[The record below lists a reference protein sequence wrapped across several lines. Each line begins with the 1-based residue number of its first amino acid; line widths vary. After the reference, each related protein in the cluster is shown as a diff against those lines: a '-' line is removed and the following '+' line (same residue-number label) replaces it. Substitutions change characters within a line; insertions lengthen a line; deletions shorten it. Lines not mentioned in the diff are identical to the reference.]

1 MISQGRSSVISL
13 LDFKSIPM
21 RTFHMTWLSFFV
33 CFIAWFAIAPLMPII
48 RDELHLTKK
57 QIGDIMIASMAITVL
72 ARLALGF
79 VCDHYG
85 PRRTY
90 TVLLVV
96 GSLPVMGIGLANSPE
111 SFLIFRVLIG
121 VVGASFV
128 LTQFH
133 TSMMFAP
140 NVVGA
145 ANATTAG
152 WGNLGGGIAQILMP
166 LIFALFLGLG
176 FSSAVGWR
184 LSMIIPGLLM
194 LACSY
199 LYWKF
204 TRDTPLGDFADLKTD
219 RRLKGFLGFKGFL
232 SVLTDARIWAL
243 FVIYG
248 ACFGIELTVYN
259 SASLYFT
266 DKFHLSLTAAGVV
279 AGLHGVQNIFGRTLG
294 GVLGDRVGI
303 RYGLRGRAMLLMGLV
318 ALEGV
323 GLYLFSLMNNLFS
336 AVIVM
341 LIFSLFVQMACGAT
355 YSIVPFIN
363 RKKLGVVSGII
374 GAGGNL
380 GAVFAGFLFRS
391 ESLSAQTIYGYI
403 GIAVVFA
410 SSLALLVRFSPYVE
424 AKEQLSIRK
433 ALEQRQPVPALGS

>member
-166 LIFALFLGLG
+166 LLFALFLGLG

-204 TRDTPLGDFADLKTD
+204 TRDTPLGDFVDLKTD
-219 RRLKGFLGFKGFL
+219 RGLKGFVGFKGFL
-232 SVLTDARIWAL
+232 SALTDARVWAL

-266 DKFHLSLTAAGVV
+266 DKFHLSLTAAGIV
-279 AGLHGVQNIFGRTLG
+279 AGLHGMQNIFGRTLG

-391 ESLSAQTIYGYI
+391 ESLSPQTIYGYI

>member
-1 MISQGRSSVISL
+1 MIRQGRASVISL

-33 CFIAWFAIAPLMPII
+33 CFVAWFAVAPLMPII
-48 RDELHLTKK
+48 REELLLTKQ

-90 TVLLVV
+90 TVLLVI

-111 SFLIFRVLIG
+111 SFLVYRVLIG

-166 LIFALFLGLG
+166 FIFALFLGLG

-184 LSMIIPGLLM
+184 LSMIIPGFLM
-194 LACSY
+194 LVCAY
-199 LYWKF
+199 FYWKF
-204 TRDTPLGDFADLKTD
+204 TRDTPLGDFADLKAD
-219 RRLKGFLGFKGFL
+219 RRLKGSVGFKGFL
-232 SVLTDARIWAL
+232 SVLTDARVWAL

-294 GVLGDRVGI
+294 GVMGDRVGI

-318 ALEGV
+318 ALEGA
-323 GLYLFSLMNNLFS
+323 GLYLFSLMNNLIS

-391 ESLSAQTIYGYI
+391 ENLSTQTIYGYI